1 MRGQAIYG
9 LPESV
14 SAQPLG
20 SGLPAL
26 AGYSLPWRA
35 HSFSELG
42 LEFVLKPI
50 FLELSSL
57 SLKVK
62 MLCAI

>member
-26 AGYSLPWRA
+26 AGYSLPWRDTPSQNLA
-35 HSFSELG
+35 
-42 LEFVLKPI
+42 
-50 FLELSSL
+50 
-57 SLKVK
+57 
-62 MLCAI
+62 